1 MTTDIKP
8 PKRILIVDDQPMVA
22 DSLKLVLKHD
32 GYEVHIAKNGPEAL
46 ELYAPNKFD
55 LIFVDFEMPG
65 MKGTELAAT
74 IKARDPGQPIILVTA
89 YSDLALHIDPAP
101 QVDLIIG
108 KPWSME
114 DLRTAIGK
122 VLPRD

>member
-1 MTTDIKP
+1 MTADTKP

-46 ELYAPNKFD
+46 ALCGSNKFD
-55 LIFVDFEMPG
+55 LIFADFEMPG

-74 IKARDPGQPIILVTA
+74 IKARDPRQPIIMVTA
-89 YSDLALHIDPAP
+89 YSDLALHLDPSP

-108 KPWSME
+108 KPWSVD